1 MIFYYFDAYHPSKYR
16 AHRLIKAMNNLYCS
30 LFIIALCVGLS
41 NAVVKMKNS
50 VHFMNSLGGNNVLK
64 IHCISDEDDLGYHLL
79 KPGEIYEFSFY
90 DSVMGT
96 RINCDRR
103 ELNSDFMQSSW
114 HIKGGGLIGHY
125 GKMNFWFR
133 RDDGIYFTH
142 GKDDPKLEYKWVPTM
157 PLTWHCLP

>member
-1 MIFYYFDAYHPSKYR
+1 
-16 AHRLIKAMNNLYCS
+16 MNNLYCS

-96 RINCDRR
+96 RINCDVAQGIEFRFHAK
-103 ELNSDFMQSSW
+103 FMAY
-114 HIKGGGLIGHY
+114 KGGGLIGHY
-125 GKMNFWFR
+125 GKMNFWFC

-157 PLTWHCLP
+157 PLTWHRLLTDMNLSLNKLL